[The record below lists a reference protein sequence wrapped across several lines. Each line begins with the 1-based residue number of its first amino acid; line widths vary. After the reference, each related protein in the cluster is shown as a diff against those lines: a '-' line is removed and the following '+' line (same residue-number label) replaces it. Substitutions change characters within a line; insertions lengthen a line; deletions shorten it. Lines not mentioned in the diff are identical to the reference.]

1 MGLVCGCQLVTGA
14 LDAEAM
20 KRSVENL
27 AYDAVV
33 VYSAQVPGTRDG
45 APVETMVFNADE
57 EKALFQM
64 FAIAEDSSQRWDA
77 NVSVAQRLG
86 ELIPGDTSLCIAV
99 ACIDWEDAFEC
110 SHTIARKIAEAVPV
124 WGA

>member
-1 MGLVCGCQLVTGA
+1 MTGA

-45 APVETMVFNADE
+45 APVETILFTADE
-57 EKALFQM
+57 ENALFQM
-64 FAIAEDSSQRWDA
+64 FAIAEESAIQWDA
-77 NVSVAQRLG
+77 NVALAQRLG
-86 ELIPGDTSLCIAV
+86 ELIPGDTSLCVAV
-99 ACIDWEDAFEC
+99 ACVDWEDAFEC
-110 SHTIARKIAEAVPV
+110 SHSIAAKIAERVPV
-124 WGA
+124 WGS

>member
-1 MGLVCGCQLVTGA
+1 MTGA

-33 VYSAQVPGTRDG
+33 VYSAQVPGTREG
-45 APVETMVFNADE
+45 APVDTLIFNAE
-57 EKALFQM
+57 EERALFQM
-64 FAIAEDSSQRWDA
+64 FAIAEDAAQKWDA
-77 NVSVAQRLG
+77 NVALAQRLG

-99 ACIDWEDAFEC
+99 ACVDWEDAFEC
-110 SHTIARKIAEAVPV
+110 CRSIAGSIAERVPV
-124 WGA
+124 WGT